1 LDKDLVITDGRIVD
15 GTGNPWFRG
24 DIAIRNGK
32 IAEIGRIG
40 RRDSTSLN
48 AEGLVVSPGFIDAH
62 SHTDMVLH
70 LNPMTQSTIR
80 QGITT
85 MVVGNCGMSL
95 APVST
100 MQKSLLEKSLS
111 QFMPRGATID
121 LPWRTFRE
129 YMKHESDQK
138 KASNIAYL
146 VGHGTIRTAVMGYEN
161 RNPTTEELEQM
172 KDYVAEAMAAGA
184 VGLSSGL
191 IYPPGMFADSEELI
205 ALARVSAGQGGVY
218 TSHIRG
224 EAGTLVEA
232 VGEALR
238 IGEVAQVPVH
248 ISHHKA
254 MGKRYW
260 GDTDK
265 TLAMISEARIRGVDA
280 TLDQYPYEAG
290 MTSLATLLPPWAH
303 EGGMQMLLDRLRSP
317 EARKRMAGDIETGLP
332 GWVSHAR
339 ECGYENIVV
348 SSLTTEA
355 NRGLEGK
362 NLIEIAEARKAEDV
376 TTALLDLLL
385 EEKGQATMIL
395 FCMGEDDIRRVMTDQ
410 NQMVGTDSWAVAPSG
425 IMASGKPHPR
435 FYGTYPRILGHYVR
449 ETNVLRLEEAVRKMT
464 SFPAQRFQL
473 RMRGL
478 LAPGYWADIVVFDPT
493 TVTDR
498 ASYQNPHQYPEGIRY
513 VLVNGEIVIRGSEN
527 TGALPGKSISRE
539 QG

>member
-1 LDKDLVITDGRIVD
+1 MDMDLVITNGRIVN
-15 GTGNPWFRG
+15 GTGNPWFHG
-24 DIAIRNGK
+24 DVGIRDGK
-32 IAEIGRIG
+32 IAEIGKISRG
-40 RRDSTSLN
+40 YSTTIS
-48 AEGLVVSPGFIDAH
+48 AEGLVVCPGFIDAH

-70 LNPMTQSTIR
+70 LNPMTESTIR
-80 QGITT
+80 QGITS

-100 MQKSLLEKSLS
+100 IHKSLLEKSLS
-111 QFMPRGATID
+111 QFMPRGAAID
-121 LPWRTFRE
+121 LPWRSFRE
-129 YMKHESDQK
+129 YMKHEENQK

-146 VGHGTIRTAVMGYEN
+146 VGHGTIRTAVMGYE
-161 RNPTTEELEQM
+161 RRSPTTEELERM
-172 KDYVAEAMAAGA
+172 KSYVVEAMEAGA

-191 IYPPGMFADSEELI
+191 IYPPGMFAESEELV
-205 ALARVSAGQGGVY
+205 ALAEVSAGRGGVY

-224 EAGTLVEA
+224 EAGTLMEA
-232 VGEALR
+232 LGEALR
-238 IGEVAQVPVH
+238 IGAEAHVPVQ

-254 MGKRYW
+254 MGRSNW
-260 GDTDK
+260 GGTK
-265 TLAMISEARIRGVDA
+265 ETLAMISEARNRGVDA

-290 MTSLATLLPPWAH
+290 MTSLATLLPLWAH

-317 EARKRMAGDIETGLP
+317 EARKRIIRDIETGLP

-339 ECGYENIVV
+339 ECGYENIIV

-362 NLIEIAEARKAEDV
+362 NLIEIAEARKTEDV

-385 EEKGQATMIL
+385 EEDGQATMIL
-395 FCMGEDDIRRVMTDQ
+395 FCMGEEDIRRVMTDQ

-425 IMASGKPHPR
+425 IMGSGKPHPR

-464 SFPAQRFQL
+464 SFPAQRFRL

-478 LAPGYWADIVVFDPT
+478 LVPGYWADIVVFDP
-493 TVTDR
+493 VTIMDR
-498 ASYQNPHQYPEGIRY
+498 ATYQNPHQYPEGIRY
-513 VLVNGEIVIRGSEN
+513 VLVNGQIVIRGNED
-527 TGALPGKSISRE
+527 TGALPGKSLSRE
-539 QG
+539 LE